1 MEKDIPSNK
10 YPFIDSII
18 TRGVT
23 VFARAICRINNTTIR
38 SKNKMLE
45 RKETWFNIDRF
56 SNSDNHSIMITINAM
71 LKILERYLVRASAD
85 SKKIRVKQILYK
97 ILCHSI
103 GKKGIKNIVKITKSN
118 KTELLLVKNPAD
130 TSL

>member
-103 GKKGIKNIVKITKSN
+103 GK
-118 KTELLLVKNPAD
+118 
-130 TSL
+130 

>member
-1 MEKDIPSNK
+1 MEKDIPSSK

-18 TRGVT
+18 TCGVT
-23 VFARAICRINNTTIR
+23 VFARAICRMNKTTIK
-38 SKNKMLE
+38 SKKTMLA
-45 RKETWFNIDRF
+45 RKETEFSMERFN
-56 SNSDNHSIMITINAM
+56 NSDNHSIIITIKAM
-71 LKILERYLVRASAD
+71 LKIRVRYLLKASAE
-85 SKKIRVKQILYK
+85 SKKINVKQILYK
-97 ILCHSI
+97 ILCDSI